1 MRLFLTA
8 DFALRWK
15 TQYFLT
21 VVVHLNLIAFS
32 SLFFAIQLALF
43 PDISIIACGKVPAI
57 LGERYA
63 KGCEKKYGEVIK
75 SLITFLF
82 CLLSLW
88 GWGGCGETT
97 GGAGPGCASVGG
109 PTGGSSCSKESP

>member
-57 LGERYA
+57 LGKRYA

-82 CLLSLW
+82 CLLSLCL
-88 GWGGCGETT
+88 GRGGDVVR
-97 GGAGPGCASVGG
+97 PQVGQVLG
-109 PTGGSSCSKESP
+109 VPVWRGSSCSKESP